1 MSRTNRRHFIRN
13 VSASVALAMLPQARA
28 AAAAIPHPTPRR
40 GITGAKVLTS
50 KELADTP
57 KLIPLFDS
65 IRDSPQVVDGVRCN
79 CGCTDPPDYYSLL
92 SCYEGRGMA
101 RTCGVCQSQ
110 ARLVV
115 RLHKEGKS
123 LDEIRAAVDA
133 KFN

>member
-1 MSRTNRRHFIRN
+1 MARINRRAFLK
-13 VSASVALAMLPQARA
+13 SAFAGAALALLPQSRAGA
-28 AAAAIPHPTPRR
+28 AAPHPTPRR

-57 KLIPLFDS
+57 KLVPLFDS
-65 IRDSPQVVDGVRCN
+65 VRDIPQVVDGIRCN

-92 SCYEGRGMA
+92 SCYEGKAMA

>member
-1 MSRTNRRHFIRN
+1 MSRTNRRHFLKN
-13 VSASVALAMLPQARA
+13 VSAGALLALFPQTRA
-28 AAAAIPHPTPRR
+28 AAAAPHPTPRR
-40 GITGAKVLTS
+40 GVTGAKVLTS
-50 KELADTP
+50 KELSETP

-65 IRDSPQVVDGVRCN
+65 IREIPEVVDGIRCN

-101 RTCGVCQSQ
+101 RSCGVCQSQ